1 MTDIVIGQIDGRT
14 LRFHD
19 EDGEGDFDHGERLS
33 LGGDSRPLDEA
44 AAREA
49 LARIGISGLHTGA
62 RMHRV
67 AAYVDCLHMAER
79 ALESGEYMS
88 VQSQLDQAE
97 RLAREGGFSVS
108 YERLSALR
116 WRAIEAARL
125 DGAAGFEELGDAAL
139 ETKPILRLLRGDSE
153 AAERNSSAGLI
164 LDYLHTCRSR
174 DTVRAR
180 GLEHERAFLADLDG
194 RASRLRSDL
203 RLRARH
209 LHAVVSLGIEESR
222 ATAADHVN
230 TRGITL
236 HSGDRVQMR
245 WEDGRAPG
253 APFVIDHFE
262 IHASYIVAIGRGGER
277 ANIDSLHPAPLA
289 PSPNPPVSRGSSG
302 GSRPSWVAGAIRSV
316 LSLLPF

>member
-1 MTDIVIGQIDGRT
+1 MTDIIIGQIDGRT

-19 EDGEGDFDHGERLS
+19 ADGEGDFDHGERLS
-33 LGGDSRPLDEA
+33 LDGDARPLDEA

-49 LARIGISGLHTGA
+49 LDRLGISGLHAGA
-62 RMHRV
+62 RMHRIG
-67 AAYVDCLHMAER
+67 AYTDCLRMAER
-79 ALESGEYMS
+79 ALDSEDFVAVHSYLE
-88 VQSQLDQAE
+88 QAE
-97 RLAREGGFSVS
+97 RMAHEAGFAGSD
-108 YERLSALR
+108 ERLAALR

-153 AAERNSSAGLI
+153 AAERNSSASLI
-164 LDYLHTCRSR
+164 FDYLQTCRSR

-180 GLEHERAFLADLDG
+180 GLVHERAFLADLDG

-203 RLRARH
+203 RLRARR

-222 ATAADHVN
+222 ATAADHVSI
-230 TRGITL
+230 RGVPL
-236 HSGDRVQMR
+236 RAGDRVQMR

-262 IHASYIVAIGRGGER
+262 IHASYIFAIGRGGEC

-289 PSPNPPVSRGSSG
+289 PSPNPPVSRDSSG

-316 LSLLPF
+316 LSVLPF